1 VGYYLRRRFGTC
13 DPPCYGKPPCGFIET
28 RGKCLSRMEIDAG
41 VLDFETTLEEA
52 EEYHLPSRADL
63 FFGTDSGTD

>member
-1 VGYYLRRRFGTC
+1 MY
-13 DPPCYGKPPCGFIET
+13 II
-28 RGKCLSRMEIDAG
+28 SRMEIDAG
-41 VLDFETTLEEA
+41 VSDFETTLEEA

>member
-1 VGYYLRRRFGTC
+1 MLGSIPTGVMY
-13 DPPCYGKPPCGFIET
+13 II
-28 RGKCLSRMEIDAG
+28 SRMEIDAG
-41 VLDFETTLEEA
+41 VSDFETTLEEA